1 MFARINREKRRV
13 TSAPDDRQNC
23 RDDGPAAA
31 RRLEVAGLFERHN
44 DILVRVLA
52 TKLGSVQEAR
62 DVAQEA
68 YVRVLGLDDDTVV
81 SHLRAYLFRTAN
93 NIAIDRL
100 RERVRRRESAQV
112 DPEEAGLKSNE
123 SSAEELVDVDQ
134 RLALI
139 RQFVTELPPKC
150 RLAFLLFKFECRSY
164 REIADRLD
172 IGESMVRKYV
182 LRGVRHCHRRLRE
195 STGHGSN

>member
-1 MFARINREKRRV
+1 MFARIDREKWRV
-13 TSAPDDRQNC
+13 TSAADDRQNRC
-23 RDDGPAAA
+23 DDGPAGA

-44 DILVRVLA
+44 DILVKVLV

-68 YVRVLGLDDDTVV
+68 YVRVLGLDDEKVV
-81 SHLRAYLFRTAN
+81 SHLRSYLYRTAN

-100 RERVRRRESAQV
+100 RERVRRRESEQV
-112 DPEEAGLKSNE
+112 DPEEAGLASGD
-123 SSAEELVDVDQ
+123 SSAEELIDVEQ
-134 RLALI
+134 RLTLI

-150 RLAFLLFKFECRSY
+150 RLAFLLYKFECRSY
-164 REIADRLD
+164 GEIADRLG

-195 STGHGSN
+195 STEYGSK